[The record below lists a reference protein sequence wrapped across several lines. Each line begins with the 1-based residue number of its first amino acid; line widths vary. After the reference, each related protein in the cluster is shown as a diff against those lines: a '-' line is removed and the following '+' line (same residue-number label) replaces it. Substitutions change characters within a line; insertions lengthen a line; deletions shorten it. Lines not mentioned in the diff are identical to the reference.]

1 MSDSTIILAL
11 ALFVAAKYAAKY
23 YLLFG
28 LIFFVVVGGVARS
41 KNRSFVGWFLL
52 SIVITPLFA
61 LIALVAVPRKL
72 SARELRGSGFDGS
85 AIRITREY

>member
-11 ALFVAAKYAAKY
+11 ALLFAAKYAAKY

-28 LIFFVVVGGVARS
+28 LIFFVVVGGVACS

-61 LIALVAVPRKL
+61 LIALVVVPRKL
-72 SARELRGSGFDGS
+72 LARELRGSGFDGG